1 MRRGAVSRPRGV
13 AGAEE
18 LGARQR
24 AAHPTEQALA
34 DRSRVAAVPEVAPF
48 FAELAVGARRL
59 AEPEALVAWA
69 AARRLEEPAAL
80 DAVVLR
86 REAAHAAAAPEVA
99 RDAAEGP
106 RQEEVEAPDAAA
118 ALRPGAAE
126 RGAVAGP
133 QPAEEAARVEGEEE
147 VLRPAAPG
155 AQAAALPSAALSA
168 FHQDQDPPWP
178 APAASAL
185 FARAMAR
192 LRIASP

>member
-48 FAELAVGARRL
+48 FAKSAVGARRL

-69 AARRLEEPAAL
+69 AARRREEPAAL

-106 RQEEVEAPDAAA
+106 RQEEVEARDAAA

-133 QPAEEAARVEGEEE
+133 QPAEEAARVEGEE

>member
-1 MRRGAVSRPRGV
+1 V

-48 FAELAVGARRL
+48 FAESAVGARRL

-69 AARRLEEPAAL
+69 AARRREEPAAL

-99 RDAAEGP
+99 RDEG
-106 RQEEVEAPDAAA
+106 EEV
-118 ALRPGAAE
+118 LRPAAE

-133 QPAEEAARVEGEEE
+133 QPAEEAARVEGEE